1 METVTS
7 SQAKARW
14 SDLLDCVA
22 KGEQFTITR
31 RGVPVAMLIPP
42 SDGARSNVRETI
54 KAMIESRKRHRLDG
68 LSIREMIE
76 EGRR

>member
-1 METVTS
+1 VKTITS

-31 RGVPVAMLIPP
+31 RGVPVAMLMPP
-42 SDGARSNVRETI
+42 SDVSRSNVRETI
-54 KAMIESRKRHRLDG
+54 KAMIESRKGNRLDG